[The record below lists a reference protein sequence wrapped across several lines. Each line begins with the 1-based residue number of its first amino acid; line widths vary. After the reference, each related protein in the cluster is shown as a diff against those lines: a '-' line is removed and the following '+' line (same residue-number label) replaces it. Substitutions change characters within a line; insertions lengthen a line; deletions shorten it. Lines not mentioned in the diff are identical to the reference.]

1 LSTVGSN
8 GVEVRSGGESV
19 SLGES
24 VLSLLEELPA
34 LSVGAEPLEL
44 EVEDPVGKLV
54 PGTEL
59 GDVADGAPEEWP
71 VTPRVSE
78 PLPLLR
84 VVSTTSET
92 TAATAATAP
101 TMIAAVLPPLPLF
114 GGGPCCGK

>member
-8 GVEVRSGGESV
+8 GVEVRSGEESLV
-19 SLGES
+19 LGEL
-24 VLSLLEELPA
+24 VLSLLEESLAPP
-34 LSVGAEPLEL
+34 VGAESLDF
-44 EVEDPVGKLV
+44 VVGDPVGKLV

-59 GDVADGAPEEWP
+59 GDVADGAPEECP
-71 VTPRVSE
+71 VMPSVSD

-101 TMIAAVLPPLPLF
+101 MMIAAVLPPLPLF